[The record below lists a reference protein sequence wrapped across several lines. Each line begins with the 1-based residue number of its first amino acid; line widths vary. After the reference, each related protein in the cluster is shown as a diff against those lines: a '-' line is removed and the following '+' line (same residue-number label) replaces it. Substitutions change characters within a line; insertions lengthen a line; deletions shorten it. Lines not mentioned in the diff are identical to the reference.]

1 MKVCVCV
8 PAKDEEARLPVLL
21 DALARQREIDRL
33 TVVICLNNT
42 TDRSRQRIDA
52 ISAAHAGRLDVI
64 VDECDFPPAL
74 AHTGSARRRA
84 MDIGVARLGGDGLLV
99 TTDADARPPEDWI
112 AATLI
117 AVAAGA
123 DIVGGRL
130 ALDENEPLRDALAA
144 ARTLCD
150 RYWHRVRV
158 IEDATDPRAWDPA
171 PRHGDHTGASLAIT
185 ASLYAASGG
194 IPLLASGEDRALVA
208 AAVIAGGRLR
218 HHPDVWTRVSARRDG
233 RAEGG
238 MASAMAELETRGA
251 PRLPHFSHWRERAAW
266 RREYRRRT
274 DEPSVWRAEA
284 ALPPMPCDMELA
296 TMDAAS

>member
-21 DALARQREIDRL
+21 DALARQQEIDRL
-33 TVVICLNNT
+33 AVVICLNNT

-52 ISAAHAGRLDVI
+52 ISAAYAGRLDVV

-74 AHTGSARRRA
+74 AHAGSARRRA
-84 MDIGVARLGGDGLLV
+84 MDIGLVRVGGNGLLV
-99 TTDADARPPEDWI
+99 TTDADARPPENWI
-112 AATLI
+112 ATTLA

-123 DIVGGRL
+123 DVVGGRL
-130 ALDENEPLRDALAA
+130 TLDGDEPVSKALAA
-144 ARTLCD
+144 ARALCD
-150 RYWHRVRV
+150 RYWHRVRT
-158 IEDATDPRAWDPA
+158 IEDAIDPRPWDPA
-171 PRHGDHTGASLAIT
+171 PRHGDHTGASLAIA
-185 ASLYAASGG
+185 ASLYSASGG
-194 IPLLASGEDRALVA
+194 VPLLASGEDRALVT

-218 HHPDVWTRVSARRDG
+218 HHPDVWTRVSARRQG

-251 PRLPHFSHWRERAAW
+251 PRLPHFSHWRERSAW
-266 RREYRRRT
+266 RREYRRRS
-274 DEPSVWRAEA
+274 DEASVWRAEA

-296 TMDAAS
+296 TMEAIS